1 MEYCIRMSDVH
12 VQLNGH
18 YILRGLNLEVRSG
31 EFVSIVGEN
40 GAGKTTLLKVV
51 LGILKPSKG
60 QVCVFNYDLSQYK
73 NLTSL
78 RKKIGVVP
86 QRPVSHRFP
95 ICVEEAVLMGR
106 YGKIGLMRRPKR
118 VDREKAHE
126 ALKLIGITQYT
137 GSLVYQLS
145 GGEQQK
151 VALARAL
158 AQEPSLLLLDEP
170 TTYLDNESRSKIM
183 ETIYSI
189 HEEKKLTTLLVSHDT
204 HWVTRFSDKIYQ
216 LRDGKS
222 SLVEG
227 IR

>member
-1 MEYCIRMSDVH
+1 MEYCIRISDIH
-12 VQLNGH
+12 VQLSGH
-18 YILRGLNLEVRSG
+18 YVLRGMNLEVQSG

-51 LGILKPSKG
+51 CGILKPSKG
-60 QVCVFNYDLSQYK
+60 QVHVFGYDLSQFK
-73 NLTSL
+73 NLTLL
-78 RKKIGVVP
+78 RKQIGVVP
-86 QRPVSHRFP
+86 QRSISHRFP

-118 VDREKAHE
+118 VDRDKAHE
-126 ALKLIGITQYT
+126 VLKLMGITQYAR
-137 GSLVYQLS
+137 SLVYQLS

-170 TTYLDNESRSKIM
+170 TTYLDNESRSEIM

-189 HEEKKLTTLLVSHDT
+189 HQEKKLTTLLVSHDT
-204 HWVTRFSDKIYQ
+204 RWVTHFSDKIYQ
-216 LRDGKS
+216 LKDGKS

-227 IR
+227 IG

>member
-1 MEYCIRMSDVH
+1 
-12 VQLNGH
+12 
-18 YILRGLNLEVRSG
+18 
-31 EFVSIVGEN
+31 
-40 GAGKTTLLKVV
+40 
-51 LGILKPSKG
+51 
-60 QVCVFNYDLSQYK
+60 
-73 NLTSL
+73 
-78 RKKIGVVP
+78 
-86 QRPVSHRFP
+86 
-95 ICVEEAVLMGR
+95 
-106 YGKIGLMRRPKR
+106 
-118 VDREKAHE
+118 
-126 ALKLIGITQYT
+126 
-137 GSLVYQLS
+137 
-145 GGEQQK
+145 
-151 VALARAL
+151 L